1 MLPRSL
7 FFGILCFSSSSSCV
21 FILLRLHSVGKTIF
35 SEARN
40 AQGGEEKGERGKYIV
55 QLSGSWRAS
64 LKRLGFADLFSTSNS
79 SRTANYQLNCFSEFH
94 PILYL
99 IWFMA
104 HALMWWIAKPEQ
116 YLSVQVIL
124 RVGREFSL
132 WWN

>member
-1 MLPRSL
+1 
-7 FFGILCFSSSSSCV
+7 LCFSSSSSCV

-64 LKRLGFADLFSTSNS
+64 LKRLGFADSFSTSNS
-79 SRTANYQLNCFSEFH
+79 SRTATYQLNCFSEFH
-94 PILYL
+94 PILSL

-104 HALMWWIAKPEQ
+104 RALMWWITKHEQ

-124 RVGREFSL
+124 GVGREFSL